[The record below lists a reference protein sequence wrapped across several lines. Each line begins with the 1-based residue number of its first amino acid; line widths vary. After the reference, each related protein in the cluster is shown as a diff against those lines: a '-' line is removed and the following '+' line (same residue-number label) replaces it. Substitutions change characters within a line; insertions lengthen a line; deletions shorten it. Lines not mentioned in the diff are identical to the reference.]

1 MRAGVFSTLFDVDG
15 KSRLAKQ
22 VDSFITWLI
31 IANLVA
37 LVIEHI
43 PTLYATHEA
52 SFGLFDRISIYIF
65 TLEYLLR
72 LFAAGG
78 DPRYQGKRF
87 AGLRFAVTP
96 FALPISSSSLRTGC
110 ICLGFSIWISGRF
123 GCCVC
128 SVS

>member
-1 MRAGVFSTLFDVDG
+1 MTAIASARAAVFSTLFDVDG
-15 KSRLAKQ
+15 KSRVAKQ
-22 VDSFITWLI
+22 LDSFITWLI
-31 IANLVA
+31 VANLLA

-65 TLEYLLR
+65 TLEYVLR

-87 AGLRFAVTP
+87 ASLRFAVTP
-96 FALPISSSSLRTGC
+96 
-110 ICLGFSIWISGRF
+110 
-123 GCCVC
+123 
-128 SVS
+128 